1 MVQTE
6 PARPAAS
13 PAEPSLGE
21 LVATATQDLAKLVKG
36 EMDLAKLEL
45 KADMKRLGVAG
56 GMYGFSAYMGALV
69 TVMLCFALAY
79 GLIALHIWP
88 WAAFLIVAGALVLL
102 IGGAAGFGTL
112 KMRRIS
118 GLKRTRETVHE
129 DLQLLQREDEAAG
142 TPAIEAR

>member
-6 PARPAAS
+6 PARRAGTADK
-13 PAEPSLGE
+13 SLGE
-21 LVATATQDLAKLVKG
+21 LVAIATQDLSKLVKG

-56 GMYGFSAYMGALV
+56 GMYGFSAYVGALV

-88 WAAFLIVAGALVLL
+88 WAAFLIVAGALLVV

-112 KMRRIS
+112 KIRRIS
-118 GLKRTRETVHE
+118 GLQRTRKTVQE
-129 DLQLLQREDEAAG
+129 DLQLLQRDEAADG